1 MPHEG
6 HYCCLLVGSS
16 FPLSLGRS
24 VEGGGGKV
32 SCLILCFGCRMN
44 SGLTSRKEVLPA
56 MKRFTGLDI
65 LYKDFKVHVL

>member
-16 FPLSLGRS
+16 FPSLEVALRRGA
-24 VEGGGGKV
+24 EGKV

>member
-1 MPHEG
+1 MPQER
-6 HYCCLLVGSS
+6 HYCCLLVGFS
-16 FPLSLGRS
+16 FPSLEVALRRGA
-24 VEGGGGKV
+24 EGKV

-44 SGLTSRKEVLPA
+44 SGSTPKKGMLPA